1 MEQERNNNNNN
12 NNKNIFGATEV
23 EDELARILE
32 YSNTRILEYFLCFL
46 NENALMKRFGS
57 EENIG

>member
-12 NNKNIFGATEV
+12 NIYGVTEV

-32 YSNTRILEYFLCFL
+32 YSNTRILFMFL